1 MPNPRVREDNSI
13 LKGLKLN
20 LQCTFFLPHLV
31 ICPELND
38 VKVGGIFGHGVVP
51 GDDLEADRL
60 GEGGEGGG
68 DVASAGGLLV
78 EAGELDDELAGHG
91 RGRVALDEAGNGLI

>member
-1 MPNPRVREDNSI
+1 M
-13 LKGLKLN
+13 
-20 LQCTFFLPHLV
+20 